1 MRKTKQELYNMAV
14 SELWLMAQI
23 YSRSSILECSK
34 NILLRYL
41 PNASEVFQ
49 NEFQMLAG
57 DVANVVSA
65 QFVLA
70 MQLKRYKGVKNE
82 KNKKG

>member
-1 MRKTKQELYNMAV
+1 MRKTKQELFNMAV

-57 DVANVVSA
+57 DFANVVCA
-65 QFVLA
+65 QHVLEK
-70 MQLKRYKGVKNE
+70 QLKRYKGVKNE
-82 KNKKG
+82 KKQNG